1 MSHEMRW
8 GGIAGIAAVALA
20 VLGRLLLGSAPPLG
34 SSGPVIAEYLSGHR
48 TAIVTAMLLYAAA
61 VVAAVWFGITL
72 AALLRRAGESGVVP
86 MLVAG
91 GFILAG
97 AVGLFIVVVFAG
109 MTYAMATHPPLLAL
123 AAGPYTALTVA
134 GLLAGV
140 ASALPLGAA
149 AIGIARTHALPIW
162 LAWLAGVLA
171 AVRVLAA
178 LGVATGVVAPS
189 LVAVQAVIGIL
200 AAAWLLA
207 TSWLL
212 VREHLPTTSAVH
224 TRHA

>member
-1 MSHEMRW
+1 M
-8 GGIAGIAAVALA
+8 
-20 VLGRLLLGSAPPLG
+20 
-34 SSGPVIAEYLSGHR
+34 
-48 TAIVTAMLLYAAA
+48 
-61 VVAAVWFGITL
+61 
-72 AALLRRAGESGVVP
+72 GESGVVP

-91 GFILAG
+91 GFVLVG
-97 AVGLFIVVVFAG
+97 AVGLLIVLMFAG

-149 AIGIARTHALPIW
+149 AVGIARTHALPSW
-162 LAWLAGVLA
+162 LAWLAGLLA

-178 LGVATGVVAPS
+178 LGVATGVLAPS
-189 LVAVQAVIGIL
+189 LLAVQAVIGIL
-200 AAAWLLA
+200 ALVWLLA

-212 VREHLPTTSAVH
+212 VREHLPSASAV
-224 TRHA
+224 RARPA